1 MANQPGNALTS
12 ALRRL
17 LVPLVRVLL
26 RNGVSFGDFAEH
38 AKKTFVDVATE
49 DFTVAGRKPSI
60 SRTAVLT
67 GLTRKEAS
75 RLSQL
80 DATSLETSSHRYNRA
95 ARVIS
100 GWVRDSDFA
109 DEFGAPAMLKLDGGK
124 HSFAELV
131 RRHGADVPARAVLD
145 ELVRVGAI
153 EEQLDGRLRLLTPA
167 YVPTSDEVE
176 KLTIL
181 GNDVA
186 ELIATIDHNITQ
198 PQNPLFQRKVSYDNL
213 PADFL
218 SRLRRRA
225 AEQAQA
231 MLEEFDLEMSL
242 YDRDATTADTAG
254 GHDPDRRLCSIGI
267 YYYETEVPTPR
278 SHQES

>member
-1 MANQPGNALTS
+1 M
-12 ALRRL
+12 RRL

-26 RNGVSFGDFAEH
+26 RNGVSVGDFNEH
-38 AKKTFVDVATE
+38 VKKIYVDVATE

-67 GLTRKEAS
+67 GLTRKEVS

-80 DATSLETSSHRYNRA
+80 DATSLDAGTQRYNRA

-100 GWVRDSDFA
+100 GWVRDPDFA
-109 DEFGAPAMLKLDGGK
+109 DDSGAPATLKVDGGK
-124 HSFAELV
+124 ASFAELV

-153 EEQLDGRLRLLTPA
+153 DEQLDGRLRLLTHA

-176 KLTIL
+176 KLAIL
-181 GNDVA
+181 GSDVA

-198 PQNPLFQRKVSYDNL
+198 PQNPFFQRKVSYDNL

-218 SRLRRRA
+218 CKLRVRA
-225 AEQAQA
+225 SEQAQLL
-231 MLEEFDLEMSL
+231 LEELDREMSL
-242 YDRDATTADTAG
+242 YDLDSTTADTPG
-254 GHDPDRRLCSIGI
+254 GRDSDRRLCSIGI
-267 YYYETEVPTPR
+267 YYYETEFST
-278 SHQES
+278 QEPPQEI